1 MLYTLCEVI
10 RMTPDL
16 VGQIARDAIEITLFL
31 SIPILGVGL
40 VVGLLVSLFQ
50 AVTQIQEATLIFVP
64 KIIVVLVMLLILS
77 PWMMRKMMFYTEQ
90 LIVNLPQYAR

>member
-1 MLYTLCEVI
+1 
-10 RMTPDL
+10 MTPDL

-31 SIPILGVGL
+31 SLPILGVGL

-64 KIIVVLVMLLILS
+64 KIIVVFVMLLVLS

>member
-1 MLYTLCEVI
+1 
-10 RMTPDL
+10 MTPDL

-31 SIPILGVGL
+31 SLPILGVGL

-50 AVTQIQEATLIFVP
+50 SLTQIQEATLIFVP
-64 KIIVVLVMLLILS
+64 KIIVVFVMLLVLS

-90 LIVNLPQYAR
+90 LIVNIPMYAR

>member
-1 MLYTLCEVI
+1 
-10 RMTPDL
+10 MTPDL

-31 SIPILGVGL
+31 SLPILGVGL

-64 KIIVVLVMLLILS
+64 KIIVVFVMLLILS
-77 PWMMRKMMFYTEQ
+77 PWMMRKMMFFTEQ

>member
-1 MLYTLCEVI
+1 
-10 RMTPDL
+10 
-16 VGQIARDAIEITLFL
+16 
-31 SIPILGVGL
+31 VGL

-50 AVTQIQEATLIFVP
+50 ALTQIQEATLIFVP
-64 KIIVVLVMLLILS
+64 KIIVVFVMLLVLS

>member
-1 MLYTLCEVI
+1 MLYALCEVI

-31 SIPILGVGL
+31 SLPILGVGL

-64 KIIVVLVMLLILS
+64 KIIVVFVMLLILS

>member
-1 MLYTLCEVI
+1 
-10 RMTPDL
+10 MTPDL

-64 KIIVVLVMLLILS
+64 KIIVVFVMLLILS